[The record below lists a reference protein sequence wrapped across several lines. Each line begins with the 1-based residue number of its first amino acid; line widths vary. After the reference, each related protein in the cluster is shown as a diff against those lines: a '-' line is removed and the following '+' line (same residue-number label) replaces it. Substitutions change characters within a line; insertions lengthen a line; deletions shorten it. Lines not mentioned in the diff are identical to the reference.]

1 MQAMQF
7 PHASR
12 LQRGGLEEDRHGGGV
27 WSVDESSQFLRRA
40 AVPNQPHS
48 SRLNQLDFVQTLQ
61 QPPLFEHES
70 VLERNLMLHD
80 RMQHAPYETSM
91 KHFDSSISH
100 SPPVPNSDVLDALAR
115 LQGLDVSD
123 VCGRVYPSIQK
134 RQLHP
139 VSSSFEDRAAN
150 HYLIPGMDLIDSK
163 WAESN
168 GQLPN
173 NLSEQQLN
181 QLHFM
186 AERQKMDMRG
196 SLFNRESNAWEA
208 FAGNDNPKNG
218 IDELFQQ
225 KLALQ
230 PSDSFDIAAPSYEDQ
245 DSNWFTRSF
254 DSSFKRAT
262 EEAALHDSSSE
273 GTITSKLAYFQ
284 QDGLKNASLERQ
296 ASKNDASGR
305 LAIHSRASLSAEQNQ
320 LFSEANEM
328 DEHVADSVGNNNTLG
343 DRVNLSA
350 FKDELRLKNNSSK
363 GKTLSNIDQAAGAIN
378 FYGYELIPDNAYS
391 EGITNSRSMSFLDR
405 AESSSM
411 KPSQDPQSLSAQPG
425 SLFELATAPTIKTK
439 NPSGFQ
445 SAEGKGEAGGNGATT
460 IVPGASSTIAPKDTR
475 FRRTSS
481 HDADAPEASFID
493 VIKNNTKKPATESEV
508 HSGAHDLAETGHG
521 AKSGKKKGK
530 KGRQIDPSLLGFK
543 VHSNRIMM
551 GEIQRPD
558 D

>member
-1 MQAMQF
+1 
-7 PHASR
+7 
-12 LQRGGLEEDRHGGGV
+12 
-27 WSVDESSQFLRRA
+27 
-40 AVPNQPHS
+40 
-48 SRLNQLDFVQTLQ
+48 
-61 QPPLFEHES
+61 
-70 VLERNLMLHD
+70 
-80 RMQHAPYETSM
+80 
-91 KHFDSSISH
+91 
-100 SPPVPNSDVLDALAR
+100 
-115 LQGLDVSD
+115 
-123 VCGRVYPSIQK
+123 
-134 RQLHP
+134 
-139 VSSSFEDRAAN
+139 
-150 HYLIPGMDLIDSK
+150 
-163 WAESN
+163 
-168 GQLPN
+168 
-173 NLSEQQLN
+173 
-181 QLHFM
+181 
-186 AERQKMDMRG
+186 
-196 SLFNRESNAWEA
+196 
-208 FAGNDNPKNG
+208 
-218 IDELFQQ
+218 
-225 KLALQ
+225 
-230 PSDSFDIAAPSYEDQ
+230 
-245 DSNWFTRSF
+245 
-254 DSSFKRAT
+254 
-262 EEAALHDSSSE
+262 
-273 GTITSKLAYFQ
+273 
-284 QDGLKNASLERQ
+284 
-296 ASKNDASGR
+296 
-305 LAIHSRASLSAEQNQ
+305 
-320 LFSEANEM
+320 M

-363 GKTLSNIDQAAGAIN
+363 GKTLSNIDQAGASLLDLREVTANPPVRHSSLGGNAGAIN

-521 AKSGKKKGK
+521 AKE
-530 KGRQIDPSLLGFK
+530 RQEEGEEGEANRSVLLGFK
-543 VHSNRIMM
+543 GPQQSHHD